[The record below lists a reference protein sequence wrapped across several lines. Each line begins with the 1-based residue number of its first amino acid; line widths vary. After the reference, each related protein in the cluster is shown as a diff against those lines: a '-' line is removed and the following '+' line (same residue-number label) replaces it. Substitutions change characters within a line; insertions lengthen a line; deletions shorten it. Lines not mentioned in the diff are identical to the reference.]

1 MNDTTTSDLAEA
13 LAAGANVIDVRER
26 SEYAEGH
33 IPGALNVPM
42 SELTGRVDEIDRTG
56 PVHVVCASGN
66 RSAAMVDVL
75 RAHGFDARNVVGGTS
90 AWIRAGHP
98 IEK

>member
-1 MNDTTTSDLAEA
+1 MNDTTTSDLAKA

-26 SEYAEGH
+26 SEYTDGH

-42 SELTGRVDEIDRTG
+42 SELTRRVDEIDRTG

-75 RAHGFDARNVVGGTS
+75 QAQGFDARNVLGGTS
-90 AWIRAGHP
+90 AWIRAGRP